1 MKRLPLLLTAA
12 LMVLLAACSQPPAS
26 PELEGQWSGSADAG
40 AAAIPM
46 SFEVEPGGHVYA
58 HSFQIEYGGETLAV
72 DVDSHATGKS
82 ISITVLAVHSNGDR
96 LEFELNGEVNG
107 DTLSGDYRLKL
118 TVNGESSQLSGDFT
132 LTREQS

>member
-1 MKRLPLLLTAA
+1 MRRLPLLLTAA

-26 PELEGQWSGSADAG
+26 PELEGQWSGSAEAG

-46 SFEVEPGGHVYA
+46 SFAVEPGGHVYA
-58 HSFQIEYGGETLAV
+58 HSFQIEYG
-72 DVDSHATGKS
+72 
-82 ISITVLAVHSNGDR
+82 
-96 LEFELNGEVNG
+96 GEVNG

-132 LTREQS
+132 LTRVQS